1 MHKYKQ
7 YTRLFVF
14 SIIAFIF
21 LFPIKC
27 EHSIN
32 IDKGN
37 YNRKYKPEER
47 FHPALYF

>member
-21 LFPIKC
+21 LFP
-27 EHSIN
+27 N
-32 IDKGN
+32 IRARVRVRGTHAH
-37 YNRKYKPEER
+37 NR
-47 FHPALYF
+47 